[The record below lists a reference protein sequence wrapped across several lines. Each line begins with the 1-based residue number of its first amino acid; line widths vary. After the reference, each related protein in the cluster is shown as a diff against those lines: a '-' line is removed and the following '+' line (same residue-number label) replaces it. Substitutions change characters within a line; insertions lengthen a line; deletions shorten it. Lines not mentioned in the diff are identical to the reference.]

1 MSVLEQ
7 GFSAAAS
14 WFADHF
20 VRNGLIEGNKKSASD
35 FLWMEKV
42 LDFEVH
48 VGAKGARLLWACLGI
63 FCGVPM
69 VLLQYLYAAVMQ
81 VVYNG

>member
-14 WFADHF
+14 WLADDF
-20 VRNGLIEGNKKSASD
+20 LRKGLMKGNKGKYSWAPDYSE
-35 FLWMEKV
+35 FLWMKNLEYPSKY
-42 LDFEVH
+42 
-48 VGAKGARLLWACLGI
+48 WACLGL
-63 FCGVPM
+63 FCGGPM